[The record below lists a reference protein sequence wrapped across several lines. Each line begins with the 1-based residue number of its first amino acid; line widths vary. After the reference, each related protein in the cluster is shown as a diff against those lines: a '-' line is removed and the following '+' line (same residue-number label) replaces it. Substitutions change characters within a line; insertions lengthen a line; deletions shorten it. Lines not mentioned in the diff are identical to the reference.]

1 MPISKAVSAKIQ
13 VHFATLPDPR
23 RRKVTHPLINFI
35 VVAICAVICGA
46 DDFDAI
52 ADFGLMKRRRF
63 RKILDLRVG
72 IPSHDRFNAV
82 FSMLSPAEF
91 ERCLLS
97 WIQALH
103 EATDGQ
109 VIAIDGKTLRGSFDK
124 ASNKSAIHM
133 ISAWAS
139 ANSISLGQLVVD
151 AKSNEITAIPKLL
164 EMLQLKGA
172 IVTIDAAGCQTEIAR
187 RIVDAGG
194 HYVLNVKGNQGALC
208 DGIETF
214 FVEDLD
220 GKMPTVPVRQRHS
233 TSKGHGR
240 RESRWHYVC
249 SVPRGLPDSDRWPG
263 LKAIGMVIS
272 NNERDGKEC
281 VSIRY
286 YVLSKKMPVKKFAAI
301 VKGHWA
307 IENELHWQLDVTFR
321 EDHCRIRKG
330 NADANFSILRRI
342 ALMLLKNEKTAKLGV
357 KNKRLSAGWSEDY
370 LLKVL
375 VSI

>member
-1 MPISKAVSAKIQ
+1 MPISKSVSAKIQ

-23 RRKVTHPLINFI
+23 RRKVKYPLINFI
-35 VVAICAVICGA
+35 VIAICAVICGA
-46 DDFDAI
+46 DDFVAI
-52 ADFGLMKRRRF
+52 SNFGRKKRRWF
-63 RKILDLRVG
+63 RKILDLRAG
-72 IPSHDRFNAV
+72 IPSHDRFNAI

-124 ASNKSAIHM
+124 ASNTSAFHM

-139 ANSISLGQLVVD
+139 VNSISLGQLVVD
-151 AKSNEITAIPKLL
+151 AKSNEITAIPKWLD
-164 EMLQLKGA
+164 MLQLTGA
-172 IVTIDAAGCQTEIAR
+172 TVTIDAASDGDCPSHR
-187 RIVDAGG
+187 RRR
-194 HYVLNVKGNQGALC
+194 GALR
-208 DGIETF
+208 
-214 FVEDLD
+214 LQ
-220 GKMPTVPVRQRHS
+220 RQGES
-233 TSKGHGR
+233 GSP
-240 RESRWHYVC
+240 SRWDRDVFRRVPRWQDVDGARLPLAHHREGPWPEGIAMPLLC
-249 SVPRGLPDSDRWPG
+249 SIPRGLPDSDRWPG

-272 NNERDGKEC
+272 NTERDGKEC
-281 VSIRY
+281 ISVRY
-286 YVLSKKMPVKKFAAI
+286 YILSRKMPVKRFAAI

-357 KNKRLSAGWSEDY
+357 KNKRLSAGWDEDY